1 MNTDNDRL
9 GDAAPALTWIK
20 SSHSN
25 GAGGEC
31 VECAA
36 DGDRILLRDTKIGG
50 AIMASV
56 GAAAWQA
63 FTRAVRARSTPG
75 TDL

>member
-1 MNTDNDRL
+1 MNTYSDRL
-9 GDAAPALTWIK
+9 GDAEPSLTWVR

-36 DGDRILLRDTKIGG
+36 FGDRILVRDTKIGG
-50 AIMASV
+50 ALVTSV
-56 GAAAWQA
+56 GTAAWQA
-63 FTRAVRARSTPG
+63 FTRVVRARSAPG

>member
-9 GDAAPALTWIK
+9 GDAGPSHTWIR

-36 DGDRILLRDTKIGG
+36 EGDRILVRDTKIGG
-50 AIMASV
+50 ALVTSV

-63 FTRAVRARSTPG
+63 FTRAVRARSAPG

>member
-1 MNTDNDRL
+1 MNSDSNRL
-9 GDAAPALTWIK
+9 GDAGSSPTWIR

-31 VECAA
+31 VECSAE
-36 DGDRILLRDTKIGG
+36 GDRILVRDTKIGG
-50 AIMASV
+50 ALVASV
-56 GAAAWQA
+56 GVAAWQA
-63 FTRAVRARSTPG
+63 FARAVRARSASG

>member
-1 MNTDNDRL
+1 MNTDKDHL
-9 GDAAPALTWIK
+9 GDAGPLLTWIR

-36 DGDRILLRDTKIGG
+36 EGDRILVRDTKIGG
-50 AIMASV
+50 ALVASV
-56 GAAAWQA
+56 GATAWQA
-63 FTRAVRARSTPG
+63 FTRAVRARSAPG